1 MHTYVEKRPIFGS
14 AVHAQALEGLG
25 WSRLTQIKAYILS
38 FRLVSKSLQS
48 NNYWQRTSPSKLGH
62 TVLGNR
68 EGFFKTLVWAQ
79 FVVYSQNFCTS
90 RKPVSWSCQVLV
102 QNGVGKLLTGWFW
115 GRYDCHRTIPALL
128 LVLVNSFSDKSSP
141 ILKVLL
147 HQSKAM
153 DLN

>member
-90 RKPVSWSCQVLV
+90 RKPVSCIRPWPV
-102 QNGVGKLLTGWFW
+102 QNRGGNYLTEWFW
-115 GRYDCHRTIPALL
+115 GTRLL
-128 LVLVNSFSDKSSP
+128 PQNNPSPPTLDNSFSVKSSP
-141 ILKVLL
+141 ILKVLAPIKS
-147 HQSKAM
+147 HGP
-153 DLN
+153 